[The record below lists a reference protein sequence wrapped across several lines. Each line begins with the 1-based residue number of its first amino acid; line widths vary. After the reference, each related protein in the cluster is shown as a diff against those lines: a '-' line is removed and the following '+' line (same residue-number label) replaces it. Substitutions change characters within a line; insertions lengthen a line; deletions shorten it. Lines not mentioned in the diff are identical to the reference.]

1 MLKFRLSW
9 VVKASTFRKSDCS
22 GLHRRK
28 KMKRAIFLIVFTVT
42 TIFPGGIMLLNPAT
56 GSTMRIQNIQSN
68 IMIENQVSIS
78 KVTTEYR
85 NNTTLY
91 AKPTL
96 IFTLPDNGSATR
108 LRWQLRGIWYEAGF
122 SANPQD
128 TSIGGGGTVHPYV
141 ADLLKSPCVVY
152 PFQDSIGV
160 DSTITVELTYVE
172 FLKYDMGYVNFKIPV
187 GLSSFFGHSQIAN
200 DFIIRL
206 VSTRQ
211 VDSLFCTSHP
221 NAAITI
227 GADTSLITG
236 SELIGLPV
244 DIKGGYLLASDQL
257 GLSSFST
264 YLSDSASVADTINGG
279 YFLFVV
285 EPARDTTLVL
295 KKKITLVI
303 DRSGSMSGNKIVQAK
318 NAALFIVDRLNEIDL
333 FNIVSFSTAVT
344 SFMPSHVPVT
354 GENLNLARN
363 WINTIVATGLTN
375 ISGAFATTVE
385 DFVGATDSTANII
398 LFLTDGQA
406 TTGIT
411 GTPELL
417 AYINQ
422 LTAPITSN
430 LSVFTFGVGTDV
442 DVSLLQSIA
451 NQHSG
456 LATFLMNDQL
466 EPVITKFYLKIQN
479 PILISP
485 VVAFSS
491 QNIVDV
497 HPDDLPNLYIGEQL
511 LVSGRYPTQVSGPVT
526 VTLTGTVYGQPVS
539 YQYPLALS
547 DTAMVNYQFLPK
559 VWAKAFIDDLLAQYY
574 TFPPNSPQ
582 ALEIKGQIIALSVKY
597 GVITIFTSFGNPTG
611 IEEESE
617 TTETLPADFTLY
629 QNYPNPFNPST
640 TIKFALPRSAWV
652 KITVYDLMGRIV
664 DVLVEE
670 EKEAGIYTVIWN
682 ASQYASGTYIVE
694 MNCDGKQSSR
704 KILLIK

>member
-1 MLKFRLSW
+1 
-9 VVKASTFRKSDCS
+9 
-22 GLHRRK
+22 
-28 KMKRAIFLIVFTVT
+28 
-42 TIFPGGIMLLNPAT
+42 MLLNPAT

-68 IMIENQVSIS
+68 ILIENQVSIT

-85 NNTTLY
+85 NSTTTY

-96 IFTLPDNGSATR
+96 IFTLPENGSATR

-141 ADLLKSPCVVY
+141 TDLLKSSCVVY

-172 FLKYDMGYVNFKIPV
+172 FLKYDMGDVYFKIPV
-187 GLSSFFGHSQIAN
+187 GLSAFFGNSQIAS
-200 DFIIRL
+200 DFIVRL
-206 VSTRQ
+206 VSNRQ

-221 NAAITI
+221 NATVTT
-227 GADTSLITG
+227 GGDTSLITG

-244 DIKGGYLLASDQL
+244 DIKGGYRLASDEL

-264 YLSDSASVADTINGG
+264 FLSDSASIADTINGG
-279 YFLFVV
+279 YFLFVA
-285 EPARDTTLVL
+285 EPARDTTLVI

-303 DRSGSMSGNKIVQAK
+303 DRSGSMSGNKILQAK
-318 NAALFIVDRLNEIDL
+318 NAALFIVNRLNENDV
-333 FNIVSFSTAVT
+333 FNIVSFASEVT
-344 SFMPSHVPVT
+344 SFRPSHVPV
-354 GENLNLARN
+354 NALNINQARD
-363 WINTIVATGLTN
+363 WINLIIASGLTN
-375 ISGAFATTVE
+375 ISGAFTTTLE
-385 DFVGATDSTANII
+385 DYSGATDSTANII
-398 LFLTDGQA
+398 LFLTDGVA

-411 GTPELL
+411 GTSAILNH
-417 AYINQ
+417 INQ
-422 LTAPITSN
+422 LTTPIESN
-430 LSVFTFGVGTDV
+430 LSIFTFGVGTDV
-442 DVSLLQSIA
+442 DVPLLQSIA

-485 VVAFSS
+485 QVSFSV
-491 QNIVDV
+491 QGIVDV
-497 HPDDLPNLYIGEQL
+497 HPGDLPNLYIGEQL
-511 LVSGRYPTQVSGPVT
+511 LVSGRYPSVISGPVT
-526 VTLTGTVYGQPVS
+526 VNLTGTVYGQPVS
-539 YQYPLALS
+539 YVYPLALS
-547 DTAMVNYQFLPK
+547 DSALVNYQFLPK
-559 VWAKAFIDDLLAQYY
+559 VWAKSYIDDLMAQYY

-582 ALEIKGQIIALSVKY
+582 ALEIIGQIIALSVRY

-611 IEEESE
+611 LDEESE
-617 TTETLPADFTLY
+617 TTEVLPAEFTLY

-640 TIKFALPRSAWV
+640 TIKFAIPATARV
-652 KITVYDLMGRIV
+652 KVTIYDLMGRVV

-670 EKEAGIYTVIWN
+670 EKEAGVYSVIWN
-682 ASQYASGTYIVE
+682 ASRYASGTYIVE
-694 MNCDGKQSSR
+694 LNCNGKRLTQ